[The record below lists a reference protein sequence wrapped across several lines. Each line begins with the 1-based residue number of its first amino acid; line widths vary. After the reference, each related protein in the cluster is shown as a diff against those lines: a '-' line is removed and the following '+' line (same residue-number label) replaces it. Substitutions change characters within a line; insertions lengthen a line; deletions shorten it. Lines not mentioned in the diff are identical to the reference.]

1 MHVSGLN
8 RRYRLIDK
16 QKNEVTIKRTA
27 QSITINEMDN
37 RKNKAAKK
45 RTAQSITISEVDNRV
60 PFSDGNHLIRRD
72 TPGQDT
78 QLRGRHAFTFY
89 VHYFLLGKLKFDN
102 NIPVQICTTVV
113 QNTVYLLRFHWIPT
127 LEIDLLSLKR
137 LDFISRLEKHL
148 YVYIQDIT
156 LWRRHLAHYVSS
168 LDGSSGVR
176 NVWKMRK
183 QRKHAKFD
191 AMWEDHSIED
201 WLRNYRILLPN
212 GEFSCLQKP
221 HGHHN

>member
-1 MHVSGLN
+1 MLLQSSSNKHLSKLIVLVFCARFLRIKAPSFDSSSGPVDCVTPCPQAGYILAARLGKSIGERMHVSGLN

-16 QKNEVTIKRTA
+16 QKNEVTIKRTVK
-27 QSITINEMDN
+27 SITINEMGN

-113 QNTVYLLRFHWIPT
+113 QNTVYLLRFH
-127 LEIDLLSLKR
+127 
-137 LDFISRLEKHL
+137 
-148 YVYIQDIT
+148 
-156 LWRRHLAHYVSS
+156 
-168 LDGSSGVR
+168 
-176 NVWKMRK
+176 
-183 QRKHAKFD
+183 
-191 AMWEDHSIED
+191 
-201 WLRNYRILLPN
+201 
-212 GEFSCLQKP
+212 
-221 HGHHN
+221 